1 MTMKMN
7 KKYRSALK
15 AVGVIK
21 NNKKIIYGTYR

>member
-1 MTMKMN
+1 MN

-21 NNKKIIYGTYR
+21 NNKKKYLWDLQMI